1 MKKELED
8 EETSQPRPFFFNFTD
23 WAPYV
28 DVSSETI
35 ANLCKCIESICA
47 FQDPRVKTYLSTI
60 LYRVLRRKAWFISN
74 ADRGTGAPRALTY
87 QGHDGEKIVPLIRQN
102 TSAPS
107 SYMRLC
113 KAG

>member
-35 ANLCKCIESICA
+35 P
-47 FQDPRVKTYLSTI
+47 D
-60 LYRVLRRKAWFISN
+60 LYQPYYTEYFGEK
-74 ADRGTGAPRALTY
+74 
-87 QGHDGEKIVPLIRQN
+87 QGHDGEKIVPPIPCSGELPRQK
-102 TSAPS
+102 TQKDE
-107 SYMRLC
+107 YVGERDD
-113 KAG
+113 G